1 MRGILRRWHRVPI
14 LACLVLAWAASPQYE
29 TRFRTI
35 RYKILTERGKRY
47 GTFEIPAGKYS
58 RVSNIRA
65 RTVKPDGTAI
75 MVSPDQIF
83 EKVVFQV
90 ADYKETAWVFHFPA
104 VEQGVILEVRYDRH
118 DYSLLFIDPFY
129 FPGPE
134 FTLRARM
141 TQAIPEDMG
150 YTVLCD
156 LCPNNQQPSVAP
168 WHEAKAKGQ
177 MFTMELRDIPGY
189 RAEDLMPPERDASPR
204 LEMLLAHWRNA
215 AIWGLGRARIGS
227 LSTGRPWLCMP
238 GPITR
243 TP

>member
-14 LACLVLAWAASPQYE
+14 LACLVLAWVASPQYE
-29 TRFRTI
+29 TRFRTPTLAADRSAEAWSEVPPEERSLKRVDQDPDADAVVLLNERNGKILKEADETLNVLDYHI

-118 DYSLLFIDPFY
+118 DYSLLCAISAPTTSNRRWL
-129 FPGPE
+129 PGTRPRRRGRCSRWNFE
-134 FTLRARM
+134 TFRA
-141 TQAIPEDMG
+141 TG
-150 YTVLCD
+150 
-156 LCPNNQQPSVAP
+156 
-168 WHEAKAKGQ
+168 
-177 MFTMELRDIPGY
+177 
-189 RAEDLMPPERDASPR
+189 PR
-204 LEMLLAHWRNA
+204 
-215 AIWGLGRARIGS
+215 I
-227 LSTGRPWLCMP
+227 
-238 GPITR
+238 
-243 TP
+243 